1 MPKRPVTAEDLY
13 KFEQITDLQL
23 SPDGSRIIYTL
34 QRVDREE
41 EKRYTNLWMVN
52 SEGRCTPRPF
62 TVGKQN
68 DTHPR
73 WSPDGK
79 TIAFLSNRDDEKTPQ
94 LYLIPADGGEARK
107 LTDLKGRIRDFHW
120 SPDGSKLLLEFIP
133 YSEEEMRRL
142 TDEKAKKRGIVY
154 RHITR
159 PFYKLDGMGFLP
171 DERTHLWIV
180 DATSGKA
187 KALTSGEYDEWN
199 AAWSPDGRQI
209 IFVSNRS
216 EDPDLYP
223 DYESLYLIPA
233 EGGEITEVPG
243 LPVSSKRLP
252 SFSPDG
258 RMVAYI
264 GQASV
269 GQWWENPRLWV
280 APIDGSAPARDLTGA
295 SDMEV
300 GADVINDMKGAM
312 TTTRPTW
319 SLDGRAI
326 YVQVSHHGKSMLY
339 RVEVA
344 DGTMEPIL
352 AEKGVVGTFSFDRE
366 QRRMAYFFA
375 TMRDPG
381 KLYLRDMRTGK
392 SKKRSRTN
400 QALLN
405 RLELGEIEEV
415 WFKGPDGNDLQ
426 GWIIKPPDFDPAKR
440 YPSILEIHGGP
451 LTQYGEF
458 FMHEFFYLAAQGYV
472 VYFCNP
478 RGGRGYGEAH
488 AKAIW
493 GDWGSADYADLMAWT
508 DYVEKLPYI
517 DPQRMGVTGGSYG
530 GYMTLW
536 IIGHTDRFEAA
547 VAQRVVSNFLSMWG
561 SSDMNWVFQQVW
573 GNKPP
578 WEAFETYWEHS
589 PISHLGKATTPTRI
603 IHSENDLRC
612 PIEQGEQAFI
622 ALRVRGIPTD
632 MIRFPDEPHGLSR
645 TGRTDRRIARLRLI
659 AEWMDRY
666 LKQAAA

>member
-13 KFEQITDLQL
+13 KFKQITDLHL
-23 SPDGSRIIYTL
+23 SPDGSRIVYSV
-34 QRVDREE
+34 QRVDREK

-52 SEGRCTPRPF
+52 SEGRCVPRPF
-62 TVGKQN
+62 TVGEQN

-79 TIAFLSNRDDEKTPQ
+79 VIAFISNRDDEKTPQ

-120 SPDGSKLLLEFIP
+120 SPDGKRLLVEFTP
-133 YSEEEMRRL
+133 YTEEELQRL
-142 TDEKAKKRGIVY
+142 DDEKAKELGVVY

-159 PFYKLDGMGFLP
+159 PFYKRDGMGFLP
-171 DERTHLWIV
+171 EERSHLWLV
-180 DATSGKA
+180 DAKSGKA
-187 KALTSGEYDEWN
+187 QALTDGDYDEYQ
-199 AAWSPDGRQI
+199 AQWSPDGRWI
-209 IFVSNRS
+209 VFISNRTD
-216 EDPDLYP
+216 DPDLYP

-233 EGGEITEVPG
+233 EGGEIQEVPG
-243 LPVSSKRLP
+243 LPVSSKRFP
-252 SFSPDG
+252 VFSPDG
-258 RMVAYI
+258 RFLAYI
-264 GQASV
+264 GQVSV
-269 GQWWENPRLWV
+269 GQWWENPRLWIV
-280 APIDGSAPARDLTGA
+280 PVDGSAPARDLTGA

-319 SLDGRAI
+319 SVDGSAL

-344 DGTMEPIL
+344 DGTMTPVI

-375 TMRDPG
+375 TMRTPG
-381 KLYLRDMRTGK
+381 DLYLRDMRTGK
-392 SKKRSRTN
+392 SRRRSRIN
-400 QALLN
+400 QPLLN
-405 RLELGEIEEV
+405 RLDLGEIEEV
-415 WFKGPDGNDLQ
+415 WFQGPDGNDLQ

-493 GDWGSADYADLMAWT
+493 GNWGDPDYRDLMAWADT
-508 DYVEKLPYI
+508 MAKQSCI

-536 IIGHTDRFEAA
+536 IIGHTDRFKAA
-547 VAQRVVSNFLSMWG
+547 VAQRVVSNFISMWG
-561 SSDMNWVFQQVW
+561 SSDLNWVFQQTW

-645 TGRTDRRIARLRLI
+645 NGRTDRRIARLRLI

-666 LKQAAA
+666 LK

>member
-1 MPKRPVTAEDLY
+1 MAKRPITPEDLY
-13 KFEQITDLQL
+13 RFEQITDLHL
-23 SPDGSRIIYTL
+23 SPDGKQIIYTV
-34 QRVDREE
+34 QRVNRED

-52 SEGRCTPRPF
+52 SEGRCKPRPF
-62 TVGKQN
+62 TSGKQN

-79 TIAFLSNRDDEKTPQ
+79 QIAFLSNRHDEKDTQ
-94 LYLIPADGGEARK
+94 IYLIPTDGGEARK
-107 LTDLKGRIRDFHW
+107 LTDLKGRIRTFHW
-120 SPDGSKLLLEFIP
+120 SPDGRKLLVEFIP
-133 YSEEEMRRL
+133 YSAEELRRL
-142 TDEKAKKRGIVY
+142 TDEQAKKRGVVY

-180 DATSGKA
+180 DVSSGKA
-187 KALTSGEYDEWN
+187 KALTTGDYDEWN
-199 AAWSPDGRQI
+199 AAWAPDGAWI
-209 IFVSNRS
+209 VFVSNRT
-216 EDPDLYP
+216 EDPDLHP
-223 DYESLYLIPA
+223 HEESLYLIPA
-233 EGGEITEVPG
+233 EGGDIKEIEG
-243 LPVSSKRLP
+243 LPVSSKHLP
-252 SFSPDG
+252 TFSPDG
-258 RMVAYI
+258 QWIAFI
-264 GQASV
+264 AQAHPS
-269 GQWWENPRLWV
+269 QWWENPRLWV
-280 APIDGSAPARDLTGA
+280 VPVDGSAPARDLTGE

-312 TTTRPTW
+312 QTTRPVW
-319 SLDGRAI
+319 SLDGRYLYAHI
-326 YVQVSHHGKSMLY
+326 SHHGKSMLY
-339 RVEVA
+339 RITVA
-344 DGTMEPIL
+344 DGTMEPII

-366 QRRMAYFFA
+366 QQRMAYFFA

-381 KLYLRDMRTGK
+381 KLYLRDMRTGR
-392 SKKRSRTN
+392 SRRRSRTN

-405 RLELGEIEEV
+405 RLDLGEIEEV
-415 WFKGPDGNDLQ
+415 WFKGADGNDLQ
-426 GWIIKPPDFDPAKR
+426 GWILKPPNFDPTQR

-458 FMHEFFYLAAQGYV
+458 FMHEFYYLAAQGYV
-472 VYFCNP
+472 VYFTNP

-493 GDWGSADYADLMAWT
+493 GDWGNADYRDLMAWA

-536 IIGHTDRFEAA
+536 IIGHTDRFHAA
-547 VAQRVVSNFLSMWG
+547 VAQRVVSNFISMWG
-561 SSDMNWVFQQVW
+561 SSDMNWVFQEAW

-589 PISHLGKATTPTRI
+589 PIAHLGKATTPTRL

-622 ALRVRGIPTD
+622 TLRVRGIPTD
-632 MIRFPDEPHGLSR
+632 MLRFPDEPHGLSR
-645 TGRTDRRIARLRLI
+645 IGRTDRRIARLRAI
-659 AEWMDRY
+659 TEWMDRY
-666 LKQAAA
+666 L